1 MTMDTKKSFSANLG
15 YGKGH
20 EQNSGELEQAGS
32 LFATDAAGSNA
43 QIAHRA
49 QVTRSQREDQ
59 KPQQTHTQILGP
71 SQQQI
76 DKVLTMPAP
85 QDALSVR
92 DASKKTGKSKQQNT
106 KPGRDLIKQL
116 ETPFGVSFAKVTI
129 QTASSAAKSAGKQA
143 FAQDDRIHFA
153 KEAVDTTDA
162 KDKVVLAHELVHV
175 VQKSNTSGI
184 AMTEAELEAEAHI
197 LGSLAARGQS
207 IAGKVKGH
215 AARAQRQFWNESEHM
230 KFSRLGAD
238 SAGKRTGYDLS
249 TIRLAPGYYVPAE
262 EANAMMDYFESI
274 EEIRQLAK
282 VKGRGPGTRE
292 EIEYVR
298 AVKLNGKDETGF
310 SPEVKQTVGQ
320 RYYRLA
326 SKNSQHFTNPSG
338 NYSKGKDPMGN
349 QQKYHDLHT
358 QAISEAVQ
366 AGHAAQEL
374 QQSSE
379 EGKTLQDALLV
390 ENASQH
396 YLTDAYASGH
406 MRTHRDKLAGYWNNQ
421 MPLFKMN
428 LIGWVAE
435 TMAEALEDVG
445 GWEDFRYHGM
455 PKFLRHKIGPLDGN
469 KPGSLEVVQQALQ
482 DKPFSLGDLV
492 AGAFHDLDN
501 HDGVTATA
509 GEKIFTVYGDGMFET
524 TPADP
529 KKQGQLER
537 QQDIIVEAAAT
548 SGQDIV
554 AAYEMA
560 QRGLQMQQILEH
572 LMTNNQYAAEENWP
586 KAQQQDFAGLH
597 KSFAELL
604 LDENFLK
611 GVRIFVKEKS
621 QDILQE
627 VPEEYKKT
635 FKSHVIERLEK
646 DPQIILTQISDWTP
660 DTEGLFGA
668 DNNKDDN
675 SMDYLRQAQTLDGN
689 LCSLTEVQRTR
700 LKEDLISGYTSKEE
714 EKMLEKIKR
723 SDSSCKK

>member
-15 YGKGH
+15 YGKGYD
-20 EQNSGELEQAGS
+20 QNASELEQEGS
-32 LFATDAAGSNA
+32 LFATDVAGSNA
-43 QIAHRA
+43 QIARRA
-49 QVTRSQREDQ
+49 QVTRSQRGEQ
-59 KPQQTHTQILGP
+59 TPKQTHTQILGP

-76 DKVLTMPAP
+76 DELLTMPAP

-116 ETPFGVSFAKVTI
+116 ETPFGVSFAQVTI

-349 QQKYHDLHT
+349 QLKYHDLHT
-358 QAISEAVQ
+358 QAISEAIQ

-374 QQSSE
+374 QQSNE

-435 TMAEALEDVG
+435 TMAEALEEQEG
-445 GWEDFRYHGM
+445 HSEDMRYHGP
-455 PKFLRHKIGPLDGN
+455 PKIVRFDIGFINWD

-501 HDGVTATA
+501 HEGIAASSGKATFKA
-509 GEKIFTVYGDGMFET
+509 YGDGMIEKKPET
-524 TPADP
+524 P
-529 KKQGQLER
+529 KQHGQLER
-537 QQDIIVEAAAT
+537 QQDIIVEAVAT
-548 SGQDIV
+548 SSQDI
-554 AAYEMA
+554 ATAYEMA
-560 QRGLQMQQILEH
+560 QRGLQMQEILEH
-572 LMTNNQYAAEENWP
+572 LMTANQYAAERIWP

-604 LDENFLK
+604 LDESFLK

-621 QDILQE
+621 QGILRE
-627 VPEEYKKT
+627 VPGKYRRVFESEVINKLKDSPQKT
-635 FKSHVIERLEK
+635 LLE
-646 DPQIILTQISDWTP
+646 ISEWTP
-660 DTEGLFGA
+660 NTGGGMGGH
-668 DNNKDDN
+668 NQDDN
-675 SMDYLRQAQTLDGN
+675 SMDYLEQAQEIDED
-689 LCSLTEVQRTR
+689 LCSLTEVQRG
-700 LKEDLISGYTSKEE
+700 LIDKNLASGFKSLQEYM
-714 EKMLEKIKR
+714 MLLRIR
-723 SDSSCKK
+723 NDSDCKK